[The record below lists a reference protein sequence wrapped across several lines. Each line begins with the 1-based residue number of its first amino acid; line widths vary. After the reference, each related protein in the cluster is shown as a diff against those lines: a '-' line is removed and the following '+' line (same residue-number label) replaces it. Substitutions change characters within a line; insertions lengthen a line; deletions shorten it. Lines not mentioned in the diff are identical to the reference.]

1 MVKYLMKFLTIIKT
15 KIQSTL
21 AINLKTA
28 LKDSMRFF
36 QRIKMFKTVEFESYI
51 EEVEFDLGEQE
62 FIIVLV
68 NGEEH
73 TLKYRG
79 VEISSIMGKDIIL
92 QRRTVHQ
99 LNMYQELTTLKNWIP
114 IRLGENGQHLD
125 VVPIDKVLKIKTG
138 AYSPYIVR
146 YTETKE
152 RAVEKIHD

>member
-1 MVKYLMKFLTIIKT
+1 
-15 KIQSTL
+15 
-21 AINLKTA
+21 
-28 LKDSMRFF
+28 
-36 QRIKMFKTVEFESYI
+36 MFKTVEFESYI